1 LKSMINSKSR
11 ISHIS
16 ETNKNN
22 AKLNIT
28 TKIQALRSLQSMQNL
43 PEDLKIPK
51 SIRAFNLWASQEIPK
66 DITNLSFQK
75 NALATLDKYPKIK
88 ATLIAILADGNAF
101 RHASKTKSERIAALR
116 NSKNLHRTL
125 REISERALIDAIRE
139 TFKANAKI
147 EELESQLTSVAC
159 EFRGLLQSR
168 DKEIEELKST
178 LKALRDGNL
187 KRNKISRIK

>member
-1 LKSMINSKSR
+1 MGISRNSKR
-11 ISHIS
+11 YNKFIISK
-16 ETNKNN
+16 ERTCD
-22 AKLNIT
+22 A
-28 TKIQALRSLQSMQNL
+28 
-43 PEDLKIPK
+43 
-51 SIRAFNLWASQEIPK
+51 
-66 DITNLSFQK
+66 
-75 NALATLDKYPKIK
+75 DKYPKIK

-101 RHASKTKSERIAALR
+101 RHASKTKSERIATLR

-125 REISERALIDAIRE
+125 REIAERALIDAIRE